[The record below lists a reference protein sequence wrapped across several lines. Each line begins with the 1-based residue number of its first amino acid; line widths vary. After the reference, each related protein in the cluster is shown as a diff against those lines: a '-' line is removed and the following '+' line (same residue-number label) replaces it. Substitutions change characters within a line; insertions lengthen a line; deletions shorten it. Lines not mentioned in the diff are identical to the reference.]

1 MLKKCV
7 SLPIETDE
15 KINEFMQLN
24 KMKNYSQSITKLIE
38 IGFESFK
45 KKNTVLDIYQKLDHI
60 DLQNRYI
67 VKLIEQ
73 FYSDMEVD
81 GGTNPKESEALK
93 MFWAKR
99 IKDPFNE

>member
-15 KINEFMQLN
+15 KINEFMQLSR
-24 KMKNYSQSITKLIE
+24 MKNYSQSITKLIE

-67 VKLIEQ
+67 RFSHSRSENKQRRSGLQ
-73 FYSDMEVD
+73 FV
-81 GGTNPKESEALK
+81 
-93 MFWAKR
+93 
-99 IKDPFNE
+99 

>member
-15 KINEFMQLN
+15 KINEFMQLSR
-24 KMKNYSQSITKLIE
+24 MKNYSQSITKLIE

-73 FYSDMEVD
+73 LYSDMEVD

-93 MFWAKR
+93 MF
-99 IKDPFNE
+99 